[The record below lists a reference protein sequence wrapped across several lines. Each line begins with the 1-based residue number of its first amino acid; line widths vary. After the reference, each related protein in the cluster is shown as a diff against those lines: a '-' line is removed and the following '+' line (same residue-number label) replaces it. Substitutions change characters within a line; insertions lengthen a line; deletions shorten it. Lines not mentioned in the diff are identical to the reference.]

1 VYVICTRNVYCTGTL
16 TFGPGEV
23 YKTFSVVIIDDDIF
37 EEDEHF
43 LCTLSNLRLAE
54 VNGEFKGHLCIK

>member
-1 VYVICTRNVYCTGTL
+1 VYTGTL

-54 VNGEFKGHLCIK
+54 VNGEFKGHL